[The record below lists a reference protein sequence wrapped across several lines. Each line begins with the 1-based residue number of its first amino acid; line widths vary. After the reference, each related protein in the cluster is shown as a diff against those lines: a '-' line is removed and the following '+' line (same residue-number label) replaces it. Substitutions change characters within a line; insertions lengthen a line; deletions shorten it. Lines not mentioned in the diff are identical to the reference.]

1 MWQKTEPFALPTELQ
16 AHAKLTFHILLCFL
30 EKSIPKIKKIERV
43 FVLPG
48 KGISKQTG
56 SFETPLPE

>member
-1 MWQKTEPFALPTELQ
+1 MRSLLFIF
-16 AHAKLTFHILLCFL
+16 FHILLCFL

-43 FVLPG
+43 FVLSG